1 MRAGSI
7 HITPILTVSAM
18 PIPAAHVDDTLL
30 DRCTDGDIFAFRELY
45 EQWKRPL
52 YSLAYRFHG
61 NREDAEDTLQEA
73 FVSMYRGIGSFRR
86 DARFS
91 SWMYRI
97 LMNACISSKRP
108 KRSTERSMDFRD
120 EATHPHNSN
129 AGGDVL
135 LRDILEEE
143 IAGLPDLQKAVFILY
158 AEKGLTHGEIA
169 DVLRISTGTSKS
181 SYHRARTRLKER
193 LALRGI
199 HEIEVEA

>member
-7 HITPILTVSAM
+7 HITPIPTVTTMSV
-18 PIPAAHVDDTLL
+18 PAVHVDHTLL
-30 DRCTDGDIFAFRELY
+30 DRCADGDLFAFRELY
-45 EQWKRPL
+45 EQWKTPL

-73 FVSMYRGIGSFRR
+73 FVHMYRGIGGFRR
-86 DARFS
+86 EAQFS

-108 KRSTERSMDFRD
+108 KRSTERSVDFRD
-120 EATHPHNSN
+120 EDSHPRNPG

-143 IAGLPDLQKAVFILY
+143 IAGLPDLQKAVFLLY
-158 AEKGLTHGEIA
+158 AEKGMTHGEIA

-193 LALRGI
+193 LAQRGI
-199 HEIEVEA
+199 HDIEVEA